1 MILGSAL
8 PLMVYILWQLAS
20 QGIMGQPQLMANS
33 TLGAF
38 IGSLSQLLHNPMV
51 GQSVSIFAD
60 LALATSFLGVSL
72 GLFDFLADTLNR
84 GNHLAGR
91 GQTALI
97 TFLPPLAFAVFYPQG
112 FIMALGY
119 AAISLVILA
128 IFLPV
133 AMVSAQRK
141 AQQANNHPSGYVVKG
156 GSLSLAIVTII
167 GIIIITAQLLQM
179 IGIIPAVG

>member
-1 MILGSAL
+1 
-8 PLMVYILWQLAS
+8 
-20 QGIMGQPQLMANS
+20 
-33 TLGAF
+33 
-38 IGSLSQLLHNPMV
+38 
-51 GQSVSIFAD
+51 
-60 LALATSFLGVSL
+60 
-72 GLFDFLADTLNR
+72 
-84 GNHLAGR
+84 
-91 GQTALI
+91 
-97 TFLPPLAFAVFYPQG
+97 
-112 FIMALGY
+112 MALGY

-156 GSLSLAIVTII
+156 GSLSLVIVTII